1 MANFNI
7 NSYIPP
13 VTRHLLIINVVIW
26 LLMAFFPEANATL
39 HKYGA
44 IYYFT
49 NDLFN
54 PAQLFTY
61 MFIHANFMHLFFN
74 MFALFMFGR
83 LIENALGSNRF
94 LFYYIACG
102 VGAAL
107 IQEGVFAISIAYYTN
122 QLTDQLNALA
132 AYGTVSPGFL
142 DELLE
147 ATTHGRYSE
156 ALPASKAIAE
166 LIGTPAVGASGAIY
180 GILLA
185 VAILFPTMPIY
196 IWFIPVPIKAK
207 WFVLGYGVIELF
219 EALSP
224 NTGDNIAHWAHLGGM
239 IIGLFILLYWKHK
252 NKLYGGFYQ

>member
-26 LLMAFFPEANATL
+26 LLMAIFPEVNAAL
-39 HKYGA
+39 YKYGA

-49 NDLFN
+49 NDLIN

-61 MFIHANFMHLFFN
+61 MFIHADFMHLFFN

-122 QLTDQLNALA
+122 QLTDQLNTLA
-132 AYGTVSPGFL
+132 VYSAVPPGL
-142 DELLE
+142 LNELLE
-147 ATTHGRYSE
+147 ATTHGGYSK

-185 VAILFPTMPIY
+185 VAVLFPTMPIY
-196 IWFIPVPIKAK
+196 IWFIPIPVKAK
-207 WFVLGYGVIELF
+207 WFVIGYAVIELF
-219 EALSP
+219 EAVSP
-224 NTGDNIAHWAHLGGM
+224 RMGDNVAHWAHLGGM
-239 IIGLFILLYWKHK
+239 IVGFLIILYWRRK
-252 NKLYGGFYQ
+252 NKLYGGLYH